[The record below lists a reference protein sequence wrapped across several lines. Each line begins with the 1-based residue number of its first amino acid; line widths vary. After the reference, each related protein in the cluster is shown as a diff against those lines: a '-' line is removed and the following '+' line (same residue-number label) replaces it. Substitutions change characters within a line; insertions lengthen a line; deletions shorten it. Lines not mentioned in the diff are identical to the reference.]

1 MVTFSRLASPNNYSR
16 AVSRSVENTKS
27 SKTSRWMNPR
37 RVSLFP
43 VLHDI
48 FSTHQASK
56 SLLEVLLDFV
66 LLMQWETNDTE
77 KQKLHSHSGL

>member
-1 MVTFSRLASPNNYSR
+1 
-16 AVSRSVENTKS
+16 
-27 SKTSRWMNPR
+27 MNPR